1 MRELDRA
8 WRLRERRIA
17 MRHARLLALLVN
29 IHRARGAP
37 SVSAEDFCEIDSSDE
52 TED

>member
-29 IHRARGAP
+29 IHRAKGAP
-37 SVSAEDFCEIDSSDE
+37 SVKAEDLCEIAEIDD
-52 TED
+52 